1 MVQRLQYL
9 YLAYGSYGKPL
20 LLVIHPDLLQRD
32 YLTAIVTSS
41 HVHLLYPCANKGK
54 RRERKEGRYTRER
67 EGVEEGKN
75 KSEGFFFGTRIK
87 GHHVHTRHST

>member
-41 HVHLLYPCANKGK
+41 HVHLLFPCANKEK
-54 RRERKEGRYTRER
+54 KRERKEGRYNRES
-67 EGVEEGKN
+67 GDVGGKEGKN
-75 KSEGFFFGTRIK
+75 K
-87 GHHVHTRHST
+87 